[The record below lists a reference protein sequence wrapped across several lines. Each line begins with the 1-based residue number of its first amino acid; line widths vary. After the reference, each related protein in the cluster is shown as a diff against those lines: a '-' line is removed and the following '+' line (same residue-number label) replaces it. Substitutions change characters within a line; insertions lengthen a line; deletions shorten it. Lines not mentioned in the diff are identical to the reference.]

1 MKRVKSLLQER
12 TEQAG
17 DTINKIKK
25 FTRSLDDQISW
36 YSSMLPKLDRIKKT
50 LNFINKKQID
60 ELSQQVKTLAIELSD
75 HGSQKDM
82 LTREAETLQPS
93 LNADSSSAIYAK
105 LKQIQENASRAE
117 LLCRDLESTLDKA
130 TRAASKYFE
139 CRAELEPWLDEV
151 ERRFEADF
159 TFDQGDTEA
168 ALEELSLLSEDIA
181 ERRLLVDRIVTSG
194 EKLSTCGGGS
204 QVRDEADHINQ
215 RYQDTRE
222 QCRAKKRELQQLSIE
237 HQQYSDRLKTLNSS
251 LGRIMDRVSGLERPE
266 ANIDR
271 CRASRR
277 DCDNIKKELE
287 RLLPTKNS
295 VMKSSTQFGKAV
307 KPQLDEIE
315 TSWKQIN
322 QKVNQRQEMLIKAEQ
337 MAEKFWARQTQ
348 VNSQMDQ
355 LDDDL
360 RALKESH
367 ESQKQLIDFQ
377 RKQDKFATHMEQLKQ
392 EALKLSDIGDN
403 QDALRVCNEISNHF
417 DRMGRIY
424 AQKRITIE
432 GAQREHE
439 QSKKKN
445 ADSAAWLKS
454 VKTRLGAM
462 TDVGTPDECSEKLRI
477 INDIRNQSV
486 RYSAHIP
493 SNDWRLFDKE
503 LSTEMQNTEMKLIE
517 LGHFESALDEIS
529 DWTSRCGKNL
539 TNIGQEGNLQTDLA
553 RIELIEAEL
562 KSRRDALNKLD
573 SKARLFPQKQRRLE
587 AIKENLEK
595 IESIASTKSNII
607 HNRLAQMETSALTKK
622 KVQQWTQEVAEMLVS
637 DGPYSSNPDETRKQ
651 YTDLHNII
659 SEMTKKRAECPE
671 ALSDT
676 RWMQMDQAL
685 QERKT
690 KLNSLLVESE
700 KFWEGVTDA
709 QESLNKIDE
718 DISAQNPPSVL
729 EDVVQDQIDLNRA
742 LEDTLTM
749 RKDKL
754 RLIDESASV
763 LRASINRED
772 SLKVRSIYRFFL
784 RSDHMLLTEQQ

>member
-1 MKRVKSLLQER
+1 M
-12 TEQAG
+12 A
-17 DTINKIKK
+17 
-25 FTRSLDDQISW
+25 
-36 YSSMLPKLDRIKKT
+36 PKLDRMKKT
-50 LNFINKKQID
+50 LNFNNKSQID
-60 ELSQQVKTLAIELSD
+60 DLSNQVKSLSLELSD
-75 HGSQKDM
+75 HGSQKDI
-82 LTREAETLQPS
+82 LTREAEALQS
-93 LNADSSSAIYAK
+93 DLNSDTSSAIYAK

-117 LLCRDLESTLDKA
+117 LQCRDLESTLDKA
-130 TRAASKYFE
+130 TRAANKYFE
-139 CRAELEPWLDEV
+139 CRSEIEPWLADLEKRLRTDFSFVDE
-151 ERRFEADF
+151 DN
-159 TFDQGDTEA
+159 EA
-168 ALEELSLLSEDIA
+168 AIEELSFLSEDIA
-181 ERRLLVDRIVTSG
+181 ERRLLVDRMVTAS
-194 EKLSTCGGGS
+194 EKLTTCGGGS
-204 QVRDEADHINQ
+204 QVRDEADQIHQ
-215 RYQDTRE
+215 RYQDARE
-222 QCRAKKRELQQLSIE
+222 QCRSKKRELQQLSIE
-237 HQQYSDRLKTLNSS
+237 HQQYSDRLKTLQSS
-251 LGRIMDRVSGLERPE
+251 LGRIMDRVSGLDRPE

-277 DCDNIKKELE
+277 DCDNIRKELD
-287 RLLPTKNS
+287 RLLPSKNS
-295 VMKSSTQFGKAV
+295 VMKASAQFGKSV

-315 TSWKQIN
+315 ASWSSLN
-322 QKVNQRQEMLIKAEQ
+322 SKVQERQELLANAER
-337 MAEKFWARQTQ
+337 MAEKFWSKQSK

-367 ESQKQLIDFQ
+367 ESQQQLADFQ
-377 RKQDKFATHMEQLKQ
+377 QKQDKFAALMNELKS
-392 EALKLSDIGDN
+392 EALKLGDISDN
-403 QDALRVCNEISNHF
+403 QDALRVCNEISNHY

-424 AQKRITIE
+424 TQKRITIE

-439 QSKKKN
+439 QSRKKT
-445 ADSAAWLKS
+445 ADSVAWLKS

-462 TDVGTPDECSEKLRI
+462 ADVGTPDECSEKLRI

-493 SNDWRLFDKE
+493 PADWRVFDKE

-529 DWTSRCGKNL
+529 EWTSRCGKNL
-539 TNIGQEGNLQTDLA
+539 INIGQEGNLQTDLA

-562 KSRRDALNKLD
+562 KSRSDALDKLD
-573 SKARLFPQKQRRLE
+573 SKAKLFPQKQRRLE
-587 AIKENLEK
+587 AIKENLAK
-595 IESIASTKSNII
+595 IQSIASTKSNII

-637 DGPYSSNPDETRKQ
+637 DGPYSSNPEEIRRQ
-651 YTDLHNII
+651 YNDLKNII
-659 SEMTKKRAECPE
+659 SEMTKKRADCPE

-700 KFWEGVTDA
+700 KFWEGVADA
-709 QESLNKIDE
+709 QDSLAKIDE

-729 EDVVQDQIDLNRA
+729 EDVLQDQIDLNRA

-749 RKDKL
+749 RKEKL

-763 LRASINRED
+763 LRTSINRED
-772 SLKVRSIYRFFL
+772 SVKVSSFFDLSIGSICL
-784 RSDHMLLTEQQ
+784 

>member
-1 MKRVKSLLQER
+1 M
-12 TEQAG
+12 A
-17 DTINKIKK
+17 
-25 FTRSLDDQISW
+25 
-36 YSSMLPKLDRIKKT
+36 PKLDRMKKT
-50 LNFINKKQID
+50 LNFNNKTQID
-60 ELSQQVKTLAIELSD
+60 DLSNQVKSLSLELSD
-75 HGSQKDM
+75 HGSQKDI
-82 LTREAETLQPS
+82 LTREAEALQS
-93 LNADSSSAIYAK
+93 DLNSDTSSAIYAK

-117 LLCRDLESTLDKA
+117 LQCRDLESTLDKA
-130 TRAASKYFE
+130 TRAANKYFE
-139 CRAELEPWLDEV
+139 CRSEIEPWLADLEKRLRTDFSFVDE
-151 ERRFEADF
+151 DS
-159 TFDQGDTEA
+159 EA
-168 ALEELSLLSEDIA
+168 AIEELSFLSEDIA
-181 ERRLLVDRIVTSG
+181 ERRLLVDRMVTAS
-194 EKLSTCGGGS
+194 EKLTTCGGGS
-204 QVRDEADHINQ
+204 QVRDEADQIHQ
-215 RYQDTRE
+215 RYQDARE
-222 QCRAKKRELQQLSIE
+222 QCRSKKRELQQLSIE
-237 HQQYSDRLKTLNSS
+237 HQQYSDRLKTLQSS
-251 LGRIMDRVSGLERPE
+251 LGRIMDRVSGLDRPE

-277 DCDNIKKELE
+277 DCDNIRKELD
-287 RLLPTKNS
+287 RLMPTKNS
-295 VMKSSTQFGKAV
+295 VMKASTQFGKSV
-307 KPQLDEIE
+307 KSQLDEIE
-315 TSWKQIN
+315 TSWSSLN
-322 QKVNQRQEMLIKAEQ
+322 AKVQERQELLAKAEK
-337 MAEKFWARQTQ
+337 MAEKFWSQQ
-348 VNSQMDQ
+348 SKVNSQMDQ

-367 ESQKQLIDFQ
+367 ESQQQLSDFQ
-377 RKQDKFATHMEQLKQ
+377 QKQDKFAALMNDLKS
-392 EALKLSDIGDN
+392 EALKLGDISDN

-424 AQKRITIE
+424 TQKRITIE

-439 QSKKKN
+439 QSRKKT
-445 ADSAAWLKS
+445 ADSVAWLNS

-462 TDVGTPDECSEKLRI
+462 SDVGTPDECSEKLRI

-493 SNDWRLFDKE
+493 PADWRVFDKE

-529 DWTSRCGKNL
+529 EWTSRCGKNL
-539 TNIGQEGNLQTDLA
+539 INIGQEGNLQTDLA

-562 KSRRDALNKLD
+562 KSRSDALNKLD

-587 AIKENLEK
+587 AIKENLAK
-595 IESIASTKSNII
+595 IQSIASTKSNII

-637 DGPYSSNPDETRKQ
+637 DGPYSSNPEEIRRQ
-651 YTDLHNII
+651 YNDLKNII
-659 SEMTKKRAECPE
+659 SEMTKKRADCPE

-709 QESLNKIDE
+709 QESLAKIDE

-729 EDVVQDQIDLNRA
+729 EDVLQDQIDLNRA

-749 RKDKL
+749 RKEKL
-754 RLIDESASV
+754 RLIDETASV
-763 LRASINRED
+763 LRTSINRED
-772 SLKVRSIYRFFL
+772 SVKVSSFFDLSIGSICL
-784 RSDHMLLTEQQ
+784 